1 MSSKDIGFSKK
12 VLYELSVFR
21 FDVGKD
27 CHVQPKNNQEQNFID
42 QILTVSF
49 LFIGTVMSKIERNIR
64 KLWNVVCIEA
74 VILPKIILGTDM
86 LVKISSVS
94 TLELLAPLV
103 GCSI

>member
-1 MSSKDIGFSKK
+1 
-12 VLYELSVFR
+12 
-21 FDVGKD
+21 
-27 CHVQPKNNQEQNFID
+27 
-42 QILTVSF
+42 
-49 LFIGTVMSKIERNIR
+49 MSKIERNIR